1 MENKTVENAYVN
13 ISIPNDV
20 ENLQLP
26 DPSLLQF
33 YKNYEDRIIWIDDEI
48 TTMTLEYAKMIMQW
62 NFEDKKN
69 NIPITDRKPIRIIF
83 FSPGGDL
90 EVNNCLVDTIQLSK
104 TPVVGINVGMA
115 ASSGCFI
122 YLACH
127 KRYTFPTAEFLLHKG
142 AGQFSGNYNDVVA
155 AILNYQRQIEELGSF
170 VLSRTKIPK
179 QVFDENFENDWY
191 LSSKEAVQYGVADR
205 IIKETK
211 ITTKKLAGI
220 LDSSR
225 GVIEVDGEEK
235 NIMDELK
242 DFEGVPIEFVV
253 KVKEETDLTDGE

>member
-1 MENKTVENAYVN
+1 MNKKQADTTYLDIA
-13 ISIPNDV
+13 IPQNV

-33 YKNYEDRIIWIDDEI
+33 YRNYENRILWIDDEI

-62 NFEDKKN
+62 NFDDKVA
-69 NIPITDRKPIRIIF
+69 NIPIEERVPIKVIF

-104 TPVVGINVGMA
+104 TPVIGVNVGMA

-142 AGQFSGNYNDVVA
+142 AGQFAGTYDVVIS
-155 AILNYQRQIEELGSF
+155 AIMNYQRQIEELGNF
-170 VLSRTKIPK
+170 VLSHTNIPEE
-179 QVFDENFENDWY
+179 VFEENFATDWY
-191 LSSKEAVQYGVADR
+191 LSAKEAVEYGVADK
-205 IIKETK
+205 IITS
-211 ITTKKLAGI
+211 
-220 LDSSR
+220 LDE
-225 GVIEVDGEEK
+225 I
-235 NIMDELK
+235 I
-242 DFEGVPIEFVV
+242 
-253 KVKEETDLTDGE
+253 

>member
-1 MENKTVENAYVN
+1 MDNKLNRKKADVAYLDVA
-13 ISIPNDV
+13 IPQSV

-33 YKNYEDRIIWIDDEI
+33 YRNYENRILWIDDEI

-62 NFEDKKN
+62 NFDDKN
-69 NIPITDRKPIRIIF
+69 NNVPVEKRTPIKVIF

-104 TPVVGINVGMA
+104 TPVIGVNVGMA

-142 AGQFSGNYNDVVA
+142 AGQFQGGYNEVVA
-155 AILNYQRQIEELGSF
+155 AIMNYQRQIEELGNF
-170 VLSRTKIPK
+170 VMSRTNIP
-179 QVFDENFENDWY
+179 QEIFDENFATDWY
-191 LSSKEAVQYGVADR
+191 LSAKEAIDYGVSEK
-205 IIKETK
+205 II
-211 ITTKKLAGI
+211 AS
-220 LDSSR
+220 LDE
-225 GVIEVDGEEK
+225 I
-235 NIMDELK
+235 I
-242 DFEGVPIEFVV
+242 
-253 KVKEETDLTDGE
+253 